1 MKEEYIKNIETHK
14 EVLNALP
21 KNNEKN
27 LKTYKTKV
35 SELKET
41 YEKDLT
47 EIIEEISKRNKQY
60 LSIKPY
66 EQSIQITEQLKQ
78 IKPNLI
84 IINDNNSPYEKS
96 NLDIILY
103 KLCHYYT
110 IELEEVNNNIMKAI
124 AIFKQANINLEIS
137 DFTYS
142 YYSYIYMNK
151 LLSTDISNKS
161 YLEEFKTFFE
171 NIYWKCPNIIY
182 HIALNFKYLYYQYQ
196 KKFNEYYDKVKNS
209 LVENKIKE
217 MYQNLLKD
225 SEELIENSKY
235 NIISNFI
242 NNKYNIT
249 DYTSDKVNKI
259 KENLYDNEEMPLT
272 DIINLSHILYE
283 YRAYLSLN
291 YLIIDIKNIYNEK
304 DKYKDIYLKTK
315 KEIIK
320 KEKSLFKEN
329 KKIQKLISKNKIKK
343 LNYYNN
349 LINSQIIELTKLYE
363 ELEKNYFKEKVSKL
377 NESST
382 ILDILELSLSNYNYL
397 IELTKEKD
405 MVIEEELLKISNIT
419 YYPYINLINNIWIK
433 DEKDIPLIIIDKY
446 NLIGFKLTKE
456 MLEED
461 NINTLIN
468 NINIIIL
475 AELMKKNNITE
486 NQIKFIKESNSILK
500 SIK

>member
-1 MKEEYIKNIETHK
+1 MLKN
-14 EVLNALP
+14 
-21 KNNEKN
+21 
-27 LKTYKTKV
+27 
-35 SELKET
+35 
-41 YEKDLT
+41 
-47 EIIEEISKRNKQY
+47 
-60 LSIKPY
+60 
-66 EQSIQITEQLKQ
+66 
-78 IKPNLI
+78 
-84 IINDNNSPYEKS
+84 
-96 NLDIILY
+96 
-103 KLCHYYT
+103 
-110 IELEEVNNNIMKAI
+110 
-124 AIFKQANINLEIS
+124 
-137 DFTYS
+137 
-142 YYSYIYMNK
+142 
-151 LLSTDISNKS
+151 
-161 YLEEFKTFFE
+161 
-171 NIYWKCPNIIY
+171 
-182 HIALNFKYLYYQYQ
+182 
-196 KKFNEYYDKVKNS
+196 
-209 LVENKIKE
+209 
-217 MYQNLLKD
+217 

-235 NIISNFI
+235 NIINNFI

-283 YRAYLSLN
+283 YKVYLSLN

>member
-1 MKEEYIKNIETHK
+1 MLKN
-14 EVLNALP
+14 
-21 KNNEKN
+21 
-27 LKTYKTKV
+27 
-35 SELKET
+35 
-41 YEKDLT
+41 
-47 EIIEEISKRNKQY
+47 
-60 LSIKPY
+60 
-66 EQSIQITEQLKQ
+66 
-78 IKPNLI
+78 
-84 IINDNNSPYEKS
+84 
-96 NLDIILY
+96 
-103 KLCHYYT
+103 
-110 IELEEVNNNIMKAI
+110 
-124 AIFKQANINLEIS
+124 
-137 DFTYS
+137 
-142 YYSYIYMNK
+142 
-151 LLSTDISNKS
+151 
-161 YLEEFKTFFE
+161 
-171 NIYWKCPNIIY
+171 
-182 HIALNFKYLYYQYQ
+182 
-196 KKFNEYYDKVKNS
+196 
-209 LVENKIKE
+209 
-217 MYQNLLKD
+217 

-235 NIISNFI
+235 NIINNFI

-283 YRAYLSLN
+283 YKAYLSLN